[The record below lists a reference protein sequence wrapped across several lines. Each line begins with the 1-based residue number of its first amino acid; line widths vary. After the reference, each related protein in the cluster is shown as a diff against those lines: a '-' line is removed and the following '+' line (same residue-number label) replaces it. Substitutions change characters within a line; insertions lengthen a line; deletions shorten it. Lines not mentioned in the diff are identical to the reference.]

1 MSTVQQVVRR
11 PLWAIVGVAA
21 ILVAG
26 CAGQSRTSD
35 SATSLRLSGANQVPP
50 VSSPASG
57 TSTITVGPDRSVTG
71 SVTTTGM
78 VGTAAHIHQ
87 AAAGQNGPVAI
98 PLTKTSENVFSVP
111 PGTRL
116 TDAQWDA
123 YKAGN
128 LYINV
133 HSDANKGGQIRGQL
147 RP

>member
-26 CAGQSRTSD
+26 CAGQSGMSD
-35 SATSLRLSGANQVPP
+35 GASLRLSGANEVPP

-78 VGTAAHIHQ
+78 VATAAHIHQ
-87 AAAGQNGPVAI
+87 GAAGQNGPVAV
-98 PLTKTSENVFSVP
+98 PLTKTSANVFSAP
-111 PGTRL
+111 PGAKL
-116 TDAQWDA
+116 TDAQWEA

-128 LYINV
+128 LYVNV
-133 HSDANKGGQIRGQL
+133 HSDANKGGEIRGQL